1 MEDIKILPTLAFALI
16 ILGMYWVY
24 HSRETQERIGLDD
37 LEPNATY
44 ILKSTKEIGGGII
57 YVDETNATGAVL
69 EERFGYAPTL
79 EKVGIGMV
87 LGGLVLLVFA
97 FREDIDR
104 VINKL

>member
-1 MEDIKILPTLAFALI
+1 MCIRD
-16 ILGMYWVY
+16 
-24 HSRETQERIGLDD
+24 R
-37 LEPNATY
+37 
-44 ILKSTKEIGGGII
+44 
-57 YVDETNATGAVL
+57 TNATGAVL